1 MIELKRDVNA
11 NVVLN
16 QLYKHTSMQDTF
28 GVIML
33 ALVDG
38 EPKVLNLREMLY
50 HYLEFQKSVVTRRT
64 HFDLEKTRERLHIIN
79 GLIIALD
86 NIDEVVELIKTSPNG
101 AAAKE
106 RLIQRFNLSE
116 RQAQAILDMRLQRLT
131 GLEREKLMNEHKDC
145 APWWNTLN
153 PYLQTR
159 TSFWA

>member
-1 MIELKRDVNA
+1 MCTTKIEGISDLRDETDREGMRIVIELKRDVNA

-64 HFDLEKTRERLHIIN
+64 H
-79 GLIIALD
+79 
-86 NIDEVVELIKTSPNG
+86 
-101 AAAKE
+101 
-106 RLIQRFNLSE
+106 
-116 RQAQAILDMRLQRLT
+116 LT
-131 GLEREKLMNEHKDC
+131 LKRRARGC
-145 APWWNTLN
+145 I
-153 PYLQTR
+153 
-159 TSFWA
+159 S